1 MAPWIKE
8 DLFGCESPSPPIVAP
23 TGLNGLQRFRRD
35 VALAR
40 AAAAAS
46 IPFALSTFAN
56 VRLED
61 PERG

>member
-1 MAPWIKE
+1 MDKE
-8 DLFGCESPSPPIVAP
+8 DLFGRESPSPPIVAT
-23 TGLNGLQRFRRD
+23 TGLNGMQRFRED

-40 AAAAAS
+40 AAAAS

-56 VRLED
+56 VRLEN

>member
-1 MAPWIKE
+1 MDKE
-8 DLFGCESPSPPIVAP
+8 DLFGRESPSPPIMAT
-23 TGLNGLQRFRRD
+23 TGLNGLQRFRED

-40 AAAAAS
+40 AAAS

>member
-1 MAPWIKE
+1 MDKE
-8 DLFGCESPSPPIVAP
+8 DLFGRESPSPPIMAT
-23 TGLNGLQRFRRD
+23 TGLNGLQRFRGD

-40 AAAAAS
+40 AAAS
-46 IPFALSTFAN
+46 IPFALSAFAN